1 MLSLPKI
8 LAPVDFSE
16 RSSGAAHFAGALAC
30 HFKSELTLLH
40 VVETPSYAWAN
51 LSFGGP
57 LLSELPAQQEAEA
70 RKALEVFLADRFRN
84 MKVKRL
90 VRSGDPAQEI
100 IEYAHAQN
108 VQLIVLP
115 THGYGT
121 FRRFILGSV
130 AAKVLHD
137 VDCPIFTGVHMADA
151 PSLDTLH
158 FQHIVC
164 AVDLG
169 PQSGPALEW
178 AFQFAS
184 EFGATLTVVHIT
196 PLLQGHP
203 GEYFDPDWRGCVTR
217 QATETI
223 EKLQDSLGANGEVFV
238 DEGADVSKTVCFA
251 AQRFQADLVVI
262 GRSTRDGLLGR
273 LRTNAYGIIRQSPCP
288 VVSV

>member
-16 RSSGAAHFAGALAC
+16 RSPGAAHFAGALAC

-40 VVETPSYAWAN
+40 VVDTASYAWAN
-51 LSFGGP
+51 FEF
-57 LLSELPAQQEAEA
+57 LLSDLPALLEAEA
-70 RKALEVFLADRFRN
+70 RKALETFLTDRFRN

-90 VRSGDPAQEI
+90 VRSGDPAHEI
-100 IEYAHAQN
+100 VEYAHAEN
-108 VQLIVLP
+108 IDLIVLP

-137 VDCPIFTGVHMADA
+137 ADCPIFTGVHMPDA
-151 PSLDTLH
+151 PSLETLH

-169 PQSGPALEW
+169 PQSGPALDW

-203 GEYFDPDWRGCVTR
+203 GEYFDPGWRTHLER
-217 QATETI
+217 QATEVI
-223 EKLQDSLGANGEVFV
+223 ERLQESIGAKGEFFV
-238 DEGADVSKTVCFA
+238 DEGADIAKTVCSTA
-251 AQRFQADLVVI
+251 GRLQADLMVI
-262 GRSTRDGLLGR
+262 GRSTGDGLLGR

-288 VVSV
+288 VVSI

>member
-16 RSSGAAHFAGALAC
+16 RSPGAAHFAGAMAC

-40 VVETPSYAWAN
+40 VVEMPSYAWAN
-51 LSFGGP
+51 LEFGGP
-57 LLSELPAQQEAEA
+57 LLSELPAQREAEA
-70 RKALEVFLADRFRN
+70 RKALEAFLADRFRN

-90 VRSGDPAQEI
+90 VRSGDPAHEI
-100 IEYAHAQN
+100 VEYAHAEN
-108 VQLIVLP
+108 TGLIVLP

-137 VDCPIFTGVHMADA
+137 ADCPVFTGVHMPDA
-151 PSLDTLH
+151 PSLETLH

-164 AVDLG
+164 AVDFG

-178 AFQFAS
+178 AFQFAG

-196 PLLQGHP
+196 PVLQGHP
-203 GEYFDPDWRGCVTR
+203 GEYFDPDWRGCLAR
-217 QATETI
+217 EATETV
-223 EKLQDSLGANGEVFV
+223 EKLQDSLGTKGEVFV
-238 DEGADVSKTVCFA
+238 DEGADVPKAVCSA
-251 AQRFQADLVVI
+251 ARRLQADLMVI
-262 GRSTRDGLLGR
+262 GRSTGDGLLGR
-273 LRTNAYGIIRQSPCP
+273 LRTNAYGIIRQSSCP
-288 VVSV
+288 VVSI